1 MIIMNSYRFSA
12 FVKASALAA
21 ALLGAPSVLF
31 AQSYNPTVEV
41 TRKYKGTLPET
52 KKPDMEMA
60 VPDSLL
66 KLRLDFDYS
75 VFETP
80 YQGAYEFKPYRLDMK
95 PQPDAYDGRQ
105 LYVKAGLG
113 YAFRPELRAV
123 YSPELKGR
131 FQFDVHALHDSF
143 FGNFRRAFN
152 YGKKYSG
159 HDAKTTFGADGRVD
173 FNSAILTFGVDWNGL
188 GTKDTLCTRNFS
200 AVDFKARL
208 RSNSDRESYFLY
220 DGGIDVRLGN
230 DKYKNDGGNV
240 KLSEV
245 KLCGEFGPVLALDR
259 ALIVGVNSDIA
270 SYSGNFNSHVST
282 VSIVPQWRMTINDFK
297 FGLGAS
303 MNFCAYGNRDA
314 LYRENHT
321 NKPGMI
327 RPDAYASYEAIY
339 ERLIF
344 YSTFKGGYDINT
356 YSSMLDRN
364 HFFDSNYG
372 RVATIDGLVLGS
384 ALLNT
389 TDVLYDFVLG
399 AKGNVRSK
407 MSFDVRGGFKSV
419 DGGLFETVYAY
430 YSYLLPGIVYANY
443 RQLYAE
449 VDLGW
454 KSEKWIADGSL
465 AFRNTFME
473 DKNIDLFAPSKVSGD
488 LSVMYLFHSRAKA
501 GVVADF
507 ASKRT
512 IRGAFIS
519 DVSVPG
525 YLDLG
530 LAGEY
535 EFNRKISFWARG
547 ENLLNR
553 DIQRN
558 FGHVEG
564 GIGFVVGVVFS
575 L

>member
-1 MIIMNSYRFSA
+1 MNSYRLSA
-12 FVKASALAA
+12 FIKASALTA

-95 PQPDAYDGRQ
+95 PQPDAYTGRQ

-113 YAFRPELRAV
+113 YAFRPELKAV
-123 YSPELKGR
+123 YSPELKGG
-131 FQFDVHALHDSF
+131 FQFDVHAFHDSF
-143 FGNFRRAFN
+143 FGNFRQVFGSGR
-152 YGKKYSG
+152 KYSG

-173 FNSAILTFGVDWNGL
+173 FNNAILTFGVDWKGL
-188 GTKDTLCTRNFS
+188 GTKDTLCTKNYS
-200 AVDFKARL
+200 ALDFKARL
-208 RSNSDRESYFLY
+208 RSNSDREAYFLY
-220 DGGIDVRLGN
+220 DGGVDVRIGN
-230 DKYKNDGGNV
+230 DKYKNGAGNV

-245 KLCGEFGPVLALDR
+245 KLYGELGPVLALDR
-259 ALIVGVNSDIA
+259 AIIVGVNSDIA
-270 SYSGNFNSHVST
+270 SYSGNFNSHVAT
-282 VSIVPQWRMTINDFK
+282 VSVVPQWRMTINDFK
-297 FGLGAS
+297 FGVGAS
-303 MNFCAYGNRDA
+303 MNFCAYGNKDVQFKD
-314 LYRENHT
+314 NHT
-321 NKPGMI
+321 NKPGLI
-327 RPDAYASYEAIY
+327 RPDAYASYEAVY

-344 YSTFKGGYDINT
+344 YSTIKGGYDVNT
-356 YSSMLDRN
+356 YSSILERN
-364 HFFDSNYG
+364 HFFDSSYG
-372 RVATIDGLVLGS
+372 RGRS

-399 AKGNVRSK
+399 AKGNIRSK
-407 MSFDVRGGFKSV
+407 FSFDVRGGFKSV
-419 DGGLFETVYAY
+419 EGALFDA
-430 YSYLLPGIVYANY
+430 VYANGAAIIPGVVY
-443 RQLYAE
+443 TDCKQLYAQ

-465 AFRNTFME
+465 AFRNTTFE
-473 DKNIDLFAPSKVSGD
+473 DVNVDLFAPSKVSGN
-488 LSVMYLFHSRAKA
+488 LNVMYLFHSRAKA
-501 GVVADF
+501 GVLADF
-507 ASKRT
+507 ASRRNVGSAVFDNVY
-512 IRGAFIS
+512 I
-519 DVSVPG
+519 PG
-525 YLDLG
+525 YLDLC
-530 LAGEY
+530 LVGEY

-564 GIGFVVGVVFS
+564 GIGLIAGVVFS